1 MQITILS
8 TFDNQGGAAIAASRL
23 NKSLNHKG
31 LTSNVLVQDKKGK
44 DASTQSIA
52 NTWFQKKMALARFA
66 LDRLQ
71 FVFYEKSK
79 DVRFSFSQAT
89 IGVDVSLH
97 PLIQQSDV
105 IHLHWINFGFL
116 SLNSLDDL
124 INTNKPIVWTLH
136 DMWAFTGGCHY
147 SGDCENY
154 LNACGNCVP
163 FLKNPSDTD
172 LSNQVWQRKTDI
184 FKKANF
190 TVVACSEWLAQK
202 ARQSSLLQG
211 KTILSI
217 PNPIDTKVFYP
228 IDKTIA
234 QKHFG
239 LSPDKKYIL
248 FAAAKVSDVRKGF
261 AYFEKA
267 LSMFYAR
274 DSMFNVR
281 DSMLG
286 IDEELNTEHRK
297 PNIENQASNI
307 ELLILGQAQA
317 SDFERLPFKVNLL
330 GQLSDVGSIVMAYSA
345 ASVFVI
351 PSLEDNLPNTIMESM
366 ACGTPV
372 VGFGVGGIPEMIDH
386 KKNGYL
392 AKYKSAEDLAKGI
405 QFVLEESDYQ
415 QLCDNSRKKVL
426 ENYSEEVV
434 SEKYKKV
441 YKTVRNEH

>member
-1 MQITILS
+1 MQITLLS

-23 NKSLNHKG
+23 NKALNYRG
-31 LTSNVLVQDKKGK
+31 LTSNVLVQDKTGK
-44 DASTQSIA
+44 AATTQSIA
-52 NTWFQKKMALARFA
+52 NTWFQKKWALARFA

-79 DVRFSFSQAT
+79 DVRFLFSQAT

-124 INTNKPIVWTLH
+124 IKTQKPIVWTLH

-147 SGDCENY
+147 SGDCKNY

-172 LSNQVWQRKTDI
+172 LSNQVWQNKAEI
-184 FKKANF
+184 FKESNF

-202 ARQSSLLQG
+202 ARQSSLLKG

-239 LSPDKKYIL
+239 LSPDKIYIL
-248 FAAAKVSDVRKGF
+248 FAAVKVGDVRKGF

-267 LSMFYAR
+267 LSMFVVR
-274 DSMFNVR
+274 GSMFG
-281 DSMLG
+281 L
-286 IDEELNTEHRK
+286 EEDL
-297 PNIENQASNI
+297 NIENQSGSPPASNI
-307 ELLILGQAQA
+307 ELLIFGQAQA
-317 SDFERLPFKVNLL
+317 PDFEKLPFKVNLL

-372 VGFGVGGIPEMIDH
+372 VGFEVGGIPEMIDH
-386 KKNGYL
+386 LNTGYL
-392 AKYKSAEDLAKGI
+392 AKHKSSEDLAKGI

-415 QLCDNSRKKVL
+415 ALCANSRTKVL

-434 SEKYKKV
+434 SKKYKKV
-441 YKTVRNEH
+441 YEFMSNTLNS